1 MTLRS
6 CVIWLLRVVLAVQ
19 AGWLVLNGLV
29 LHHSPGLDPLGV
41 VITGCIAVFTLGY
54 RRWAWTTVLVRV
66 VMAADF
72 LLAVADRFGL
82 LGRPGSP
89 GVSWGN
95 FTHFVTYTR
104 TLAAFTPASWAQTL
118 AVAATAAEL
127 SIGVALLLGARLR
140 LTALAATALLAV
152 YGISMSISLPPA
164 QQFHYNVF
172 LLCAAMLA
180 LSFLDSPLSIDR
192 LLSRSPDRHPRAAPG
207 DPAIRADQPQQSG

>member
-1 MTLRS
+1 MTLRMIR
-6 CVIWLLRVVLAVQ
+6 VAWLLRVVLAAQ

-29 LHHSPGLDPLGV
+29 LHHRPGLDPLGA

-66 VMAADF
+66 VMALDF
-72 LLAVADRFGL
+72 LLAVADRFRL

-89 GVSWGN
+89 GVSWGD

-104 TLAAFTPASWAQTL
+104 SVARFAPVSWAPTL

-140 LTALAATALLAV
+140 LAALAAAALLAV

-180 LSFLDSPLSIDR
+180 LSLLDSPLSIDR
-192 LLSRSPDRHPRAAPG
+192 LFQRSQLSPALRGDQRS
-207 DPAIRADQPQQSG
+207 